1 MVTIKKVENRKEL
14 KMFIR
19 FPYELYKNNPYWVP
33 PLEMDEMNT
42 LRKDKNPAFEHCDA
56 EYWLAYKDGRI
67 VGRIAGIINYLANNK
82 WGNKVRFGW
91 IDFIDDFEVVRLL
104 ISAVIEWGKS
114 KGMIELHGPLGF
126 NDMDKEGLLVD
137 GFDKLPTIANIYNHA
152 YYPKH
157 LEKLGLQ
164 ATEDW
169 VQYKMRASQNV
180 PDKIERINK
189 MIEEKY
195 NLKTIVFDRKRDLLK
210 YGKSMFRTLNS
221 SFSELYGFSP
231 LSEKEIESIIA
242 TYFSFVNP
250 KLICFVLDE
259 NDEVIGFGVS
269 IPSLSKAFQKA
280 KGKLFPFGFIHLLK
294 AMRNTDEIDLYLN
307 GVHPN
312 WQKKGIHSLYYSR
325 LNHAYIDNDV
335 KVAITNPQL
344 ESNFNAVS
352 VWNNYEKELY
362 TRRRCYS
369 MSLL

>member
-91 IDFIDDFEVVRLL
+91 IDFIDDYEVVRLL

-126 NDMDKEGLLVD
+126 NDMDKEGLLVY